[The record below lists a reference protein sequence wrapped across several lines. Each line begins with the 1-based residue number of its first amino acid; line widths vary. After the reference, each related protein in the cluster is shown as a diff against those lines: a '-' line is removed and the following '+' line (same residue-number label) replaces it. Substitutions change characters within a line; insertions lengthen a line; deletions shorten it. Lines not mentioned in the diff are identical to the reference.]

1 MMILA
6 KLKEQTAEQH
16 QRLEAKLDILA
27 RLSSPQGYKSLLEQF
42 YGFYLPLEIHLGSV
56 MCPAGSLSNFTAR
69 RKTPLLE
76 KDLLFLD
83 LSERDLAELP
93 QCQKLPT
100 VESEAQAFG
109 CLYVLEGATLGG
121 QIISK
126 YVADKLGYERE
137 RGATF
142 FKSYG
147 AEVRAMW
154 CGFVQALGEY
164 AMAHDADDE
173 VVAAAVDTFDK
184 FDQWLC
190 VGESPHERRLRRQR
204 KD

>member
-1 MMILA
+1 MILA

-16 QRLEAKLDILA
+16 QRLEGNLNILA
-27 RLSSPQGYKSLLEQF
+27 RFNSAQGYKLLLEQF
-42 YGFYLPLEIHLGSV
+42 YGFYRPLEMHLGSV
-56 MCPAGSLSNFTAR
+56 MCPPGFLANFTAR

-83 LSERDLAELP
+83 LPERELRALP

-126 YVADKLGYERE
+126 YVADKLGYESE

-142 FKSYG
+142 FMSYG

-154 CGFVQALGEY
+154 CGFCQALREY
-164 AMAHDADDE
+164 ATAHDADDE
-173 VVAAAVDTFDK
+173 IVAAAVDTFDK

-190 VGESPHERRLRRQR
+190 VGESLDERRLRQ
-204 KD
+204 

>member
-1 MMILA
+1 MILA

-16 QRLEAKLDILA
+16 QRLEGKLNILA
-27 RLSSPQGYKSLLEQF
+27 RLNSAQGYKSLLKQF
-42 YGFYLPLEIHLGSV
+42 YGFYRPLEMHLGSV
-56 MCPAGSLSNFTAR
+56 MCPPGFLANFTAR

-83 LSERDLAELP
+83 LPERELRALP

-126 YVADKLGYERE
+126 YVADKLGYESE

-142 FKSYG
+142 FMSYG

-154 CGFVQALGEY
+154 CAFCQALREY
-164 AMAHDADDE
+164 ATAHDADDE

-184 FDQWLC
+184 FDQWLF

>member
-1 MMILA
+1 MILA
-6 KLKEQTAEQH
+6 KLKDQTAEQH
-16 QRLEAKLDILA
+16 QRLEARLDILT

-56 MCPAGSLSNFTAR
+56 MCPPGSLLNFTAR

-126 YVADKLGYERE
+126 YVVDKLGYERE
-137 RGATF
+137 RGASF

-154 CGFVQALGEY
+154 CGFGQALREY
-164 AMAHDADDE
+164 ATAHDADDE
-173 VVAAAVDTFDK
+173 VVAAAVDTFDRL
-184 FDQWLC
+184 DQWLC
-190 VGESPHERRLRRQR
+190 VGDSPDERRLRQQR

>member
-16 QRLEAKLDILA
+16 QRLEIKLDILA

-42 YGFYLPLEIHLGSV
+42 YGFYRPLEIHLGTV
-56 MCPAGSLSNFTAR
+56 MCLPGSLSNFTAR

-83 LSERDLAELP
+83 LSEQDLAELP

-137 RGATF
+137 RGAAF

-154 CGFVQALGEY
+154 CGFVQALREY
-164 AMAHDADDE
+164 AMAHDADDA

-184 FDQWLC
+184 FDQWLS
-190 VGESPHERRLRRQR
+190 VGESPHERRLCRQR

>member
-1 MMILA
+1 MILA

-16 QRLEAKLDILA
+16 QRLEGNLNILA
-27 RLSSPQGYKSLLEQF
+27 RFNSAQGYKLLLEQF
-42 YGFYLPLEIHLGSV
+42 YGFYRPLEMHLGSV
-56 MCPAGSLSNFTAR
+56 MCPPGFLVNFTAR
-69 RKTPLLE
+69 RKTRLLE

-83 LSERDLAELP
+83 LPERELLALP
-93 QCQKLPT
+93 QCQRLPT
-100 VESEAQAFG
+100 VKSEAQAFG

-154 CGFVQALGEY
+154 WAFCQALREY
-164 AMAHDADDE
+164 ATAHDEDDE

-190 VGESPHERRLRRQR
+190 VGGSLDERRLRQ
-204 KD
+204 

>member
-1 MMILA
+1 MILA

-16 QRLEAKLDILA
+16 QRLEGNLNILA
-27 RLSSPQGYKSLLEQF
+27 RFNSAQGYKLLLEQF
-42 YGFYLPLEIHLGSV
+42 YGFYRPLEIHLGSV
-56 MCPAGSLSNFTAR
+56 MCPSGFLANFTAR
-69 RKTPLLE
+69 RKTQLLE

-83 LSERDLAELP
+83 LPERELLALP
-93 QCQKLPT
+93 QCQRLPT
-100 VESEAQAFG
+100 VKSEAQAFG

-154 CGFVQALGEY
+154 WAFCQALREY
-164 AMAHDADDE
+164 ATAHDADDE

-190 VGESPHERRLRRQR
+190 VGGSLDERRLRQ
-204 KD
+204 

>member
-1 MMILA
+1 VILA
-6 KLKEQTAEQH
+6 KLREQTAEQH

-27 RLSSPQGYKSLLEQF
+27 RLSSPHGYKSLLEQF

-56 MCPAGSLSNFTAR
+56 MYLAGSLLNFTAR

-93 QCQKLPT
+93 QCQKLPA

-154 CGFVQALGEY
+154 CDFMQALGEY
-164 AMAHDADDE
+164 ATTHDTDDE

-184 FDQWLC
+184 FDQWLF
-190 VGESPHERRLRRQR
+190 VGISP
-204 KD
+204 

>member
-1 MMILA
+1 MILA

-16 QRLEAKLDILA
+16 QRLEIKLDILA

-42 YGFYLPLEIHLGSV
+42 YGFYQPLEIHLGSV
-56 MCPAGSLSNFTAR
+56 MCPPGSLSNFTAR

-83 LSERDLAELP
+83 LSERDLAEVP

-137 RGATF
+137 RGAAF

-154 CGFVQALGEY
+154 CGFVQALREY
-164 AMAHDADDE
+164 ATAHDADDE

-184 FDQWLC
+184 FEQWLC
-190 VGESPHERRLRRQR
+190 VGESPHERRLRQQR

>member
-1 MMILA
+1 MILA

-16 QRLEAKLDILA
+16 QRLETKLDILA
-27 RLSSPQGYKSLLEQF
+27 RLSSPQGYKALLEQF
-42 YGFYLPLEIHLGSV
+42 YGFYRPLEIHLGSV
-56 MCPAGSLSNFTAR
+56 IPAGFLSNFIAR

-83 LSERDLAELP
+83 SSERDLSELP

-147 AEVRAMW
+147 VEVRAMW
-154 CGFVQALGEY
+154 CGFVQALREY

-190 VGESPHERRLRRQR
+190 VGESPHERRLCRQR
-204 KD
+204 KA

>member
-6 KLKEQTAEQH
+6 KLRDQTAEQH
-16 QRLEAKLDILA
+16 QRLEAKLDILT
-27 RLSSPQGYKSLLEQF
+27 RLSSPHGYKSLLEQF

-56 MCPAGSLSNFTAR
+56 MCSPGSLLNFTAR

-154 CGFVQALGEY
+154 CDFMQALGEY
-164 AMAHDADDE
+164 ATAHDTDDE

-184 FDQWLC
+184 FDQWLF
-190 VGESPHERRLRRQR
+190 VGISA
-204 KD
+204 

>member
-27 RLSSPQGYKSLLEQF
+27 RLNSPQGYKSLLEQF
-42 YGFYLPLEIHLGSV
+42 YGFYRPLETHLGSV
-56 MCPAGSLSNFTAR
+56 MCPHGSLSNFTAR

-93 QCQKLPT
+93 QCQKLPA

-154 CGFVQALGEY
+154 CAFCQALREY
-164 AMAHDADDE
+164 ATAHDADDE

-190 VGESPHERRLRRQR
+190 VGESLDERRLRQ
-204 KD
+204 

>member
-1 MMILA
+1 MILA

-16 QRLEAKLDILA
+16 QRLEGKLNILA
-27 RLSSPQGYKSLLEQF
+27 RLNSAQGYKSLLKQF
-42 YGFYLPLEIHLGSV
+42 YGFYRPLEMHLGSV
-56 MCPAGSLSNFTAR
+56 MCPPGFLANFTAR

-83 LSERDLAELP
+83 LPERELRALP

-154 CGFVQALGEY
+154 CAFCQALREY
-164 AMAHDADDE
+164 ATAHDADDE

-190 VGESPHERRLRRQR
+190 VGESLDERRLRQ
-204 KD
+204 

>member
-1 MMILA
+1 MILV
-6 KLKEQTAEQH
+6 KLKDQTAEQH
-16 QRLEAKLDILA
+16 QRLEAKLDILT

-42 YGFYLPLEIHLGSV
+42 YGFYRPIEIHLGSV
-56 MCPAGSLSNFTAR
+56 MSPPGSLSNFTAR

-93 QCQKLPT
+93 QCQRLPT

-126 YVADKLGYERE
+126 YVADKLGYERD

-154 CGFVQALGEY
+154 CGFVQALREY
-164 AMAHDADDE
+164 AMAHNTDDE

-184 FDQWLC
+184 FDQWLF
-190 VGESPHERRLRRQR
+190 VGGSPDERKLRRQR

>member
-1 MMILA
+1 MILA

-16 QRLEAKLDILA
+16 QRLEGKLNILA
-27 RLSSPQGYKSLLEQF
+27 RLNSAQGYKSLLKQF
-42 YGFYLPLEIHLGSV
+42 YGFYRPLEMHLGSV
-56 MCPAGSLSNFTAR
+56 MCPPGFLADFTAR

-83 LSERDLAELP
+83 LPERELRALP

-126 YVADKLGYERE
+126 YVADKLGYESE

-142 FKSYG
+142 FMSYG

-154 CGFVQALGEY
+154 CAFCQALREY

-190 VGESPHERRLRRQR
+190 VGESLDERRLRQ
-204 KD
+204 

>member
-1 MMILA
+1 
-6 KLKEQTAEQH
+6 
-16 QRLEAKLDILA
+16 
-27 RLSSPQGYKSLLEQF
+27 
-42 YGFYLPLEIHLGSV
+42 
-56 MCPAGSLSNFTAR
+56 MCPPGFLANFTAR

-83 LSERDLAELP
+83 LPERELRALP

-126 YVADKLGYERE
+126 YVADKLGYESE

-142 FKSYG
+142 FMSYG

-154 CGFVQALGEY
+154 CAFCQALREY
-164 AMAHDADDE
+164 ATAHDADDE

-190 VGESPHERRLRRQR
+190 VGESLDERRLRQ
-204 KD
+204 

>member
-16 QRLEAKLDILA
+16 QRLEIKLDILT

-42 YGFYLPLEIHLGSV
+42 YGFYRPLEIHLGSV
-56 MCPAGSLSNFTAR
+56 LCPTGFLSNFTAR

-76 KDLLFLD
+76 KDLLFLES
-83 LSERDLAELP
+83 SERDLAALP

-154 CGFVQALGEY
+154 CGFVQALREY
-164 AMAHDADDE
+164 AMAHDTDDE

-190 VGESPHERRLRRQR
+190 AGLPR
-204 KD
+204 

>member
-1 MMILA
+1 MILA
-6 KLKEQTAEQH
+6 KLREQTAEQH
-16 QRLEAKLDILA
+16 QRLEAKLDILT
-27 RLSSPQGYKSLLEQF
+27 RLSSPQGYKSLLKQF
-42 YGFYLPLEIHLGSV
+42 YGFYRPLEIHLGSV
-56 MCPAGSLSNFTAR
+56 MCPSGSLSNYPAR

-154 CGFVQALGEY
+154 CGFGQALREY
-164 AMAHDADDE
+164 ATAHDADDE

-184 FDQWLC
+184 FDQWLF
-190 VGESPHERRLRRQR
+190 VGISP
-204 KD
+204 

>member
-1 MMILA
+1 MILA

-16 QRLEAKLDILA
+16 QRLEGKLNILA
-27 RLSSPQGYKSLLEQF
+27 RLNSAQGYKSLLKQF
-42 YGFYLPLEIHLGSV
+42 YGFYRPLEMHLGSV
-56 MCPAGSLSNFTAR
+56 MCPPGFLANFTAR

-83 LSERDLAELP
+83 LPERELRALP

-126 YVADKLGYERE
+126 YIAEKLGYESE

-142 FKSYG
+142 FMSYG

-154 CGFVQALGEY
+154 CAFCQALREY
-164 AMAHDADDE
+164 ATAHDADDE

>member
-1 MMILA
+1 MILA
-6 KLKEQTAEQH
+6 KLRDQTAEQH
-16 QRLEAKLDILA
+16 QRLEAKLDILT

-56 MCPAGSLSNFTAR
+56 MCPPGFLLNFTAR

-93 QCQKLPT
+93 QCQRLPT

-154 CGFVQALGEY
+154 CGFVQALREY
-164 AMAHDADDE
+164 ATAHDADDE

-190 VGESPHERRLRRQR
+190 VGISP
-204 KD
+204 

>member
-16 QRLEAKLDILA
+16 QRLEAKLDILT

-56 MCPAGSLSNFTAR
+56 MCPPGSLLNFTAR

-109 CLYVLEGATLGG
+109 CMYVLEGATLGG

-126 YVADKLGYERE
+126 YVVDKLGYERE
-137 RGATF
+137 RGASF

-154 CGFVQALGEY
+154 CGFGQALREY
-164 AMAHDADDE
+164 ATAHDADDE

-184 FDQWLC
+184 LDQWLC
-190 VGESPHERRLRRQR
+190 VGDSPR
-204 KD
+204 

>member
-1 MMILA
+1 MILA

-16 QRLEAKLDILA
+16 QRLEGKLNILA
-27 RLSSPQGYKSLLEQF
+27 RLNSAQGYKSLLKQF
-42 YGFYLPLEIHLGSV
+42 YGFYRPLEIHLGSV
-56 MCPAGSLSNFTAR
+56 MCPSGSLSNYPAR

-126 YVADKLGYERE
+126 YVADKLGYESE

-142 FKSYG
+142 FMSYG

-154 CGFVQALGEY
+154 CAFCQALREY
-164 AMAHDADDE
+164 ATAHDADDE

-184 FDQWLC
+184 FDQWLF
-190 VGESPHERRLRRQR
+190 VGISP
-204 KD
+204 

>member
-1 MMILA
+1 MILA
-6 KLKEQTAEQH
+6 KLRDQTAEQH
-16 QRLEAKLDILA
+16 QRLETKLDILA

-42 YGFYLPLEIHLGSV
+42 YGFYRPLEIHLGSV
-56 MCPAGSLSNFTAR
+56 MCRHGSLLNFTAR

-154 CGFVQALGEY
+154 CGFVQALREY
-164 AMAHDADDE
+164 ATSHDADDE
-173 VVAAAVDTFDK
+173 VVTAAVDTFDK
-184 FDQWLC
+184 FEQWLC
-190 VGESPHERRLRRQR
+190 VGESPDERRLRQ
-204 KD
+204 

>member
-16 QRLEAKLDILA
+16 QQLEAKLDILA

-42 YGFYLPLEIHLGSV
+42 YGFYRPLEIHLGSV
-56 MCPAGSLSNFTAR
+56 IPAGFLSNFTAR

-83 LSERDLAELP
+83 SSGRDLSELP

-126 YVADKLGYERE
+126 YVADKLGYESE

-142 FKSYG
+142 FMSYG

-154 CGFVQALGEY
+154 CAFCQALREY
-164 AMAHDADDE
+164 ATAHDADDE

-190 VGESPHERRLRRQR
+190 VGESPDERSLRRQR

>member
-16 QRLEAKLDILA
+16 QRLEIKLDILA

-42 YGFYLPLEIHLGSV
+42 YGFYRPLEIHLGSV
-56 MCPAGSLSNFTAR
+56 MCLPGSLSNFTAR

-154 CGFVQALGEY
+154 CGFVQALREY
-164 AMAHDADDE
+164 ATAHDADDE

-184 FDQWLC
+184 FDQWLF
-190 VGESPHERRLRRQR
+190 VGISP
-204 KD
+204 

>member
-1 MMILA
+1 MILA
-6 KLKEQTAEQH
+6 KLREQTAEQH
-16 QRLEAKLDILA
+16 QRLEAKLDILT
-27 RLSSPQGYKSLLEQF
+27 RLSSPQGYKSLLKQF
-42 YGFYLPLEIHLGSV
+42 YGFYRPLEIHLGSV
-56 MCPAGSLSNFTAR
+56 MCPSGSLSNYPAR

-93 QCQKLPT
+93 QCQKLST

-126 YVADKLGYERE
+126 YVADKLGYESE

-142 FKSYG
+142 FMSYG

-154 CGFVQALGEY
+154 CAFCQALREY
-164 AMAHDADDE
+164 ATAHDADDE

-190 VGESPHERRLRRQR
+190 VGESLDERRLRQ
-204 KD
+204 

>member
-6 KLKEQTAEQH
+6 KLKERTAEQH
-16 QRLEAKLDILA
+16 QRLETKLDILA

-42 YGFYLPLEIHLGSV
+42 YGFYRPLEIHLGSV
-56 MCPAGSLSNFTAR
+56 IPAGFLANFTAR

-83 LSERDLAELP
+83 LSERDLSELP

-126 YVADKLGYERE
+126 YVADKLGYEHG

-147 AEVRAMW
+147 AEVKAMW
-154 CGFVQALGEY
+154 CDFVQALREY
-164 AMAHDADDE
+164 TTAHDVDDE

-190 VGESPHERRLRRQR
+190 VGESPDERRLRRQR

>member
-16 QRLEAKLDILA
+16 QRLEIKLDILA
-27 RLSSPQGYKSLLEQF
+27 RLSSPQGYKSLLERF
-42 YGFYLPLEIHLGSV
+42 YGFYRPLEIHLGTV
-56 MCPAGSLSNFTAR
+56 MCLPGSLSNFTAR

-76 KDLLFLD
+76 KDLLFLE
-83 LSERDLAELP
+83 LSERDLAQLP

-126 YVADKLGYERE
+126 YVADKLGYESE

-154 CGFVQALGEY
+154 CGFVQALREY
-164 AMAHDADDE
+164 ATAHDADDE

-190 VGESPHERRLRRQR
+190 VGESLDERRLRQ
-204 KD
+204 

>member
-1 MMILA
+1 MILA
-6 KLKEQTAEQH
+6 RLKEQTAEQH
-16 QRLEAKLDILA
+16 QRLEAKLDIFA

-42 YGFYLPLEIHLGSV
+42 YGFYRPLEIHLSSV
-56 MCPAGSLSNFTAR
+56 MCSPAFLSNFTAR

-76 KDLLFLD
+76 EDLLFLD
-83 LSERDLAELP
+83 LSELNLSELP

-137 RGATF
+137 RGASF
-142 FKSYG
+142 FRSYG

-154 CGFVQALGEY
+154 CGFVQALREY
-164 AMAHDADDE
+164 AKAHDADDE

-190 VGESPHERRLRRQR
+190 VGESSE
-204 KD
+204 

>member
-1 MMILA
+1 MILA

-16 QRLEAKLDILA
+16 QRLEGKLNILA
-27 RLSSPQGYKSLLEQF
+27 RLNSAQGYKSLLKQF
-42 YGFYLPLEIHLGSV
+42 YGFYRPLEMHLGSV
-56 MCPAGSLSNFTAR
+56 MCPPGFLADFTAR

-83 LSERDLAELP
+83 LPERELHALP

-126 YVADKLGYERE
+126 YVADKLGYESE

-142 FKSYG
+142 FRSYG

-154 CGFVQALGEY
+154 CGFVQALRDY
-164 AMAHDADDE
+164 AKAHDADDE

-190 VGESPHERRLRRQR
+190 VGDSLDERRLRQ
-204 KD
+204 

>member
-1 MMILA
+1 MILA

-16 QRLEAKLDILA
+16 QRLEGKLNILA
-27 RLSSPQGYKSLLEQF
+27 RLNSAQGYKSLLKQF
-42 YGFYLPLEIHLGSV
+42 YGFYRPLEMHLGSV
-56 MCPAGSLSNFTAR
+56 MCPPGFLANFTAR

-83 LSERDLAELP
+83 LPERELRALP

-126 YVADKLGYERE
+126 YVADKLGYESE

-142 FKSYG
+142 FMSYG

-154 CGFVQALGEY
+154 CAFCQALREY
-164 AMAHDADDE
+164 ATAHDADDE

-190 VGESPHERRLRRQR
+190 LGQSLDERRLRQ
-204 KD
+204 

>member
-16 QRLEAKLDILA
+16 QRLEIKLDILA

-42 YGFYLPLEIHLGSV
+42 YGFYQPLEIHLGSV
-56 MCPAGSLSNFTAR
+56 MCPPGSLSNFTAR

-83 LSERDLAELP
+83 LSERDLAEVP

-137 RGATF
+137 RGAAF

-154 CGFVQALGEY
+154 CGFVQALREY
-164 AMAHDADDE
+164 ATAHDADDE

-184 FDQWLC
+184 FEQWLC
-190 VGESPHERRLRRQR
+190 VGESPHERRLRQQR

>member
-1 MMILA
+1 MILA
-6 KLKEQTAEQH
+6 KLREQTAEQH

-154 CGFVQALGEY
+154 CGFVQALREY
-164 AMAHDADDE
+164 ATAHDADDE

-184 FDQWLC
+184 FDQWLF
-190 VGESPHERRLRRQR
+190 VGISP
-204 KD
+204 

>member
-1 MMILA
+1 MILA

-16 QRLEAKLDILA
+16 QRLETKLDILA

-42 YGFYLPLEIHLGSV
+42 YGFYRPLEIHLGSV
-56 MCPAGSLSNFTAR
+56 MCLPGSLSNFTAR

-83 LSERDLAELP
+83 SSERDLAELP
-93 QCQKLPT
+93 QCRKLPT
-100 VESEAQAFG
+100 VESEAQVFG

-126 YVADKLGYERE
+126 HVADKLGYERE
-137 RGATF
+137 RGASF

-154 CGFVQALGEY
+154 CGFVQALREY
-164 AMAHDADDE
+164 ATAHDADDE

-184 FDQWLC
+184 FEQWLF
-190 VGESPHERRLRRQR
+190 VGESPHERGLRRQR

>member
-16 QRLEAKLDILA
+16 QRLETKLDILV
-27 RLSSPQGYKSLLEQF
+27 RLSSPLGYKSLLEQF
-42 YGFYLPLEIHLGSV
+42 YGFYRPLEIYLGSV
-56 MCPAGSLSNFTAR
+56 MCPPGSLSDFAAR
-69 RKTPLLE
+69 RKTQLLE
-76 KDLLFLD
+76 KDLVFLD
-83 LSERDLAELP
+83 SSEGDLSELP

-154 CGFVQALGEY
+154 WAFCQALREY
-164 AMAHDADDE
+164 ATAHDADDE

-190 VGESPHERRLRRQR
+190 VGGSLDERRLRQ
-204 KD
+204 

>member
-1 MMILA
+1 MILA

-16 QRLEAKLDILA
+16 HRLEAKLDILT

-42 YGFYLPLEIHLGSV
+42 YGFYRPLEIHLGSV
-56 MCPAGSLSNFTAR
+56 MCPSGSLSNFTAR

-83 LSERDLAELP
+83 SSERDLAELP

-154 CGFVQALGEY
+154 CGFVQTLSEY
-164 AMAHDADDE
+164 ATAHDADDE

-190 VGESPHERRLRRQR
+190 VGESPHERRLCRWR

>member
-6 KLKEQTAEQH
+6 KLREQTAEQH
-16 QRLEAKLDILA
+16 HRLEAKLDILT
-27 RLSSPQGYKSLLEQF
+27 RLSSPEGYKSLLERF

-56 MCPAGSLSNFTAR
+56 MCPPGSLLNFTAR

-154 CGFVQALGEY
+154 CDFMQALGEY
-164 AMAHDADDE
+164 ATAHDTDDE

-184 FDQWLC
+184 FDQWLF
-190 VGESPHERRLRRQR
+190 VGISP
-204 KD
+204 